1 MQVNPRRRRA
11 KFTAARRG
19 PVRRH
24 SIYFPQHILAE
35 IGAQALRLDRS
46 LSWMV
51 QHAWKMARAKI
62 AGGAPAP
69 GDEDARPSE

>member
-1 MQVNPRRRRA
+1 MPIRRRRRT
-11 KFTAARRG
+11 KFAAERRG

-35 IGAQALRLDRS
+35 IGAEALRLDRS

-51 QHAWKMARAKI
+51 QHAWKMARAAI
-62 AGGAPAP
+62 AGGGPVPA
-69 GDEDARPSE
+69 DEDVRASE